1 MDTNTHLQGFTHIHT
16 FIQNTRSYTHSGDVE
31 IIRTPITHWLCE
43 DISTLLMHVVLLK
56 RPDLYRKLSFT
67 HTDTHSWEQ
76 DIIGTQITHWL
87 CGDINTTFTQY
98 HRDMFSKENDHC
110 YTQTHI
116 HGDITLQGHESY
128 TGFMGD
134 FSTTWMHCYRDL
146 ICIYLHTHTIMEM
159 WTL

>member
-67 HTDTHSWEQ
+67 HT
-76 DIIGTQITHWL
+76 
-87 CGDINTTFTQY
+87 
-98 HRDMFSKENDHC
+98 
-110 YTQTHI
+110 
-116 HGDITLQGHESY
+116 
-128 TGFMGD
+128 FMGIG
-134 FSTTWMHCYRDL
+134 HYRDTN
-146 ICIYLHTHTIMEM
+146 HTLALWGH
-159 WTL
+159 